1 MVQSEEIRQMY
12 QGIAPALDERRR
24 RLMGAALARM
34 IGHGGIVRVAAATGL
49 ARSTIGRG
57 LKDLEELAAEPTVPP
72 ADQRIRRPGGGRKR
86 LTATDP
92 TLESDLEALVDP
104 LTRGDPESPLRWTCK
119 STRQLATALKGQG
132 HEVSHETVSEVLAEQ
147 GYSLQANRKTREGG
161 SHPERDAQFQQIND
175 VAEAFAAANQ
185 PVVSVDTKKKELVG
199 DFKNAGREWNPE
211 GKPEEVRVYDF
222 IDPKLGKAIP
232 YGVFDLRANEG
243 WVSVGIDHNTAE
255 FAGETLCR
263 WWTNMGSLLYPEATD
278 LMITADGG
286 GANGSRNRL
295 WKVTLQKVA
304 DQTGLRLW
312 VSHFPPGTS
321 KWNKIE
327 HRMFSYISQNWRGRP
342 LISHEVIVNLIAN
355 TTTER
360 GLRIRA
366 ELDQGGYPIGKKVSN
381 AELAKVCIVP
391 LATGETW
398 NYIIVPQAQWNEAVI
413 S

>member
-1 MVQSEEIRQMY
+1 MY
-12 QGIAPALDERRR
+12 QALAPALDERRR
-24 RLMGAALARM
+24 RLLGAALART

-49 ARSTIGRG
+49 ARSTLGRG
-57 LKDLEELAAEPTVPP
+57 LKDLEELAAEPPGPP

-92 TLESDLEALVDP
+92 TLEADLEALVDP

-119 STRQLATALKGQG
+119 STRQLAAALKQQG
-132 HEVSHETVSEVLAEQ
+132 HQVSHETVSEMLAEQ

-175 VAEAFAAANQ
+175 TAEAFAAAHQ

-199 DFKNAGREWNPE
+199 DFKNAGREWHPE
-211 GKPEEVRVYDF
+211 GQPEEVRVYDF
-222 IDPKLGKAIP
+222 LDPQWGKAIP
-232 YGVFDLRANEG
+232 YGIFDLRANEG

-255 FAGETLCR
+255 FAGETLGR
-263 WWTNMGSLLYPEATD
+263 WWTHMGSLLYPEATD
-278 LMITADGG
+278 LMVTADGG

-366 ELDQGGYPIGKKVSN
+366 ELDENRYPIGQKVSK
-381 AELAKVCIVP
+381 AELATVCIVP
-391 LATGETW
+391 LATGDHW
-398 NYIIVPQAQWNEAVI
+398 NYIIVPRTQWNDAII